1 MKFCNQK
8 GKKDAVSVSSCY
20 SVNSAIM
27 CNLEMMIKMSFAIT
41 LILTAI
47 LNIVFNFFS
56 SDPLNGKSNV
66 TVYKDT

>member
-1 MKFCNQK
+1 M
-8 GKKDAVSVSSCY
+8 Y
-20 SVNSAIM
+20 
-27 CNLEMMIKMSFAIT
+27 NLEMMIKMSFAIT

-56 SDPLNGKSNV
+56 SDPLNAKSNV

>member
-1 MKFCNQK
+1 MKRK
-8 GKKDAVSVSSCY
+8 RKDAISIISCY
-20 SVNSAIM
+20 LVNSAIM
-27 CNLEMMIKMSFAIT
+27 HNLEMMIKMSFAIT

-56 SDPLNGKSNV
+56 SDPLNAKSNV

>member
-47 LNIVFNFFS
+47 MNIVNFFQITFKTQKAM
-56 SDPLNGKSNV
+56 LQLMN
-66 TVYKDT
+66 DT